1 MHFANPIYLWGLIF
15 IPAYIIFLYLE
26 RKKKEAFYIPIV
38 SLLKQA
44 EGKRWT
50 RFLPYLEKSIVIL
63 IIFFFSL
70 TLARPQTEHQKEKLG
85 KKGIDIIIAL
95 DVSQSMLAEDLKP
108 NRMEAAKES
117 LGQFINEL
125 KDDRLG
131 IVVFAGTAF
140 TQSPLTFDYNIMQEY
155 LKQISTDSIN
165 QNVRGLNGTAVG
177 DAILAAINRFKKSE
191 DRSKVLVLLTDGDA
205 NVGVD
210 PQLAAKKAAE
220 AGIKIYAVGIGSK
233 GGAPLPVVNMLGQ
246 KDYARNQDGSVMMA
260 TFNEDGLKKIA
271 EIGSGQY
278 FRAGDNESFK
288 EVMQKIDSLE
298 KREIKVNNTTEYT
311 ENFFAYLSALG
322 LLLLAYSL
330 YQGLRIEHL

>member
-1 MHFANPIYLWGLIF
+1 MHFANPVYLWGIIFVPIYLIF
-15 IPAYIIFLYLE
+15 LHLE
-26 RKKKEAFYIPIV
+26 RKKKEALYIPIV
-38 SLLKQA
+38 NLLKQA

-50 RFLPYLEKSIVIL
+50 RFLPFIQKALIIL
-63 IIFFFSL
+63 IIIFFSL

-108 NRMEAAKES
+108 NRMEAAKDNLS
-117 LGQFINEL
+117 QFIAEI

-131 IVVFAGTAF
+131 IIVFAGTAF

-155 LKQISTDSIN
+155 LKQISTKSIN

-210 PQLAAKKAAE
+210 PQIAAEKAAE
-220 AGIKIYAVGIGSK
+220 SGIKIYTVGIGSK
-233 GGAPLPVVNMLGQ
+233 EGAPMPVTNMLGQ
-246 KDYARNQDGSVMMA
+246 KDYARNQDGSLMMA
-260 TFNEDGLKKIA
+260 TFNEEGLKKIA
-271 EIGSGQY
+271 AIGSGQY

-288 EVMQKIDSLE
+288 EVMAKINALE

-311 ENFFAYLSALG
+311 ENFFVYLSILSV
-322 LLLLAYSL
+322 LLFFYVLFIVYKFICS
-330 YQGLRIEHL
+330 